1 MYHYKI
7 NKIKRI
13 VDGDTLDVEIDL
25 GFGVSISQRVR
36 LKGINAAETKTKDKS
51 EKSKGFIA
59 KQWLLD
65 YMNHNYNWTIDTTKE
80 DKYGRILGTLYHD
93 GLDISLNQKMLN
105 EGVAVS
111 YDLP

>member
-36 LKGINAAETKTKDKS
+36 LKGINAAETKTKDTT
-51 EKSKGFIA
+51 EKTKGILA
-59 KQWLLD
+59 KQWLMN
-65 YMNHNYNWTIDTTKE
+65 YMNQDYSWSIETTKE
-80 DKYGRILGTLYHD
+80 DKYGRVLGTLYHD

-105 EGVAVS
+105 EGVAIF
-111 YDLP
+111 YET